1 VSVAAALLIW
11 AIIVITSMVVAT
23 YLARRWGRD
32 PFGWA
37 LLAAATGPIAVVG
50 LAGTRQSDVAR
61 PQAFERA
68 SNGGNG
74 GGERLLAAV
83 DGSPAGARI
92 ARYIVELHRADI
104 RPILLVV
111 LRREDF
117 QRDAAAAKTEHDAR
131 VEAATAEPLRILREA
146 GLPASVVVGYGSP
159 GEEIVRYA
167 GEQGAGAIAVGR
179 RGAGLTKALLGSVSG
194 YVVAHARQPVVVVE

>member
-1 VSVAAALLIW
+1 MSVAAALLMW
-11 AIIVITSMVVAT
+11 AIIVITSMVIAT

-61 PQAFERA
+61 PQAFERLP
-68 SNGGNG
+68 NGRNG
-74 GGERLLAAV
+74 GGERVLAAV
-83 DGSPAGARI
+83 DGSAAGARI
-92 ARYIVELHRADI
+92 ARYIVEQHRADV
-104 RPILLVV
+104 RTVLLVV

-117 QRDAAAAKTEHDAR
+117 QRDREAAKAEHDAK

-146 GLPASVVVGYGSP
+146 GLSASVVVGYGSP
-159 GEEIVRYA
+159 GEEIVRCA
-167 GEQGAGAIAVGR
+167 GEQGAAAIAVGR
-179 RGAGLTKALLGSVSG
+179 RGAGLTKALLGSVSE
-194 YVVAHARQPVVVVE
+194 YVVTHAKQPVVVVE